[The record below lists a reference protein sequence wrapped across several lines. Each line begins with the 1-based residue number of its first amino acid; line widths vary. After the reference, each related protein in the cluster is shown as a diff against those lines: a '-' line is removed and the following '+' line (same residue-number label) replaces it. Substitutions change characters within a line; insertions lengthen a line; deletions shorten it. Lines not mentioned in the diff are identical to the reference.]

1 MRLVSTSAGA
11 GVWVG
16 DEIAIAAPDMIT
28 LLEQGLDSIDTTVR
42 AAVNEVEFLAPVP
55 RPPKFLA
62 IGLNY
67 ALHVAESGMKP
78 PEHQLWF
85 NKQSTCVV
93 ASGDAIE
100 IPQASEMVDYEGE
113 LAFVIG
119 RRCRHVSAADAPDV
133 IAGYTIVNDVSVRDW
148 QMRTQTMT
156 MGKSFDTH
164 GPMGPCIVTADELGD
179 PHSLGLRTWV
189 NDELRQ
195 DAKTDDLIFNCYEMV
210 EHLTTAFTL
219 EVGDVIATGTPAGV
233 GMAHKPPAW
242 LKAGDT
248 VRIEIEGIGVLENP
262 VVAEAAR

>member
-1 MRLVSTSAGA
+1 MRLVSTRGGA
-11 GVWVG
+11 GIVLG
-16 DEIAIAAPDMIT
+16 DEVAIVAPDMLT
-28 LLEQGLDSIDTTVR
+28 LLDLDLDALDTSRRVPL
-42 AAVNEVEFLAPVP
+42 ADAHVIAPVP

-67 ALHVAESGMKP
+67 AAHVAESAMKK

-93 ASGDAIE
+93 GPGDAIE
-100 IPQASEMVDYEGE
+100 VPIASTMVDYEGE

-119 RRCRHVSAADAPDV
+119 RRCRHVRAADAARV

-179 PHSLGLRTWV
+179 PHGLGLRTWV
-189 NDELRQ
+189 NGDLRQ

-233 GMAHKPPAW
+233 GMAMKPPGW
-242 LKAGDT
+242 LVPGDT
-248 VRIEIEGIGVLENP
+248 VRIEIEGIGALENP
-262 VVAEAAR
+262 VVAEEP